1 MSSLFYFEMLQA
13 ITYSI
18 ICAYTNLASDSQ
30 PQDSLDALLVIFSNS
45 KNFEMKQFRHHY
57 LVSDAMQYNDADMQM
72 GGEQKGLDL
81 LGKFSIMD

>member
-1 MSSLFYFEMLQA
+1 
-13 ITYSI
+13 
-18 ICAYTNLASDSQ
+18 
-30 PQDSLDALLVIFSNS
+30 
-45 KNFEMKQFRHHY
+45 MKQFRHHY